1 MLSKETEYLSTLGCK
16 DFLQQYSKY
25 TVNASQAGER
35 VMSYAEY
42 LECYQRVCP
51 SDIRML
57 VESVNNTYRLVGF

>member
-1 MLSKETEYLSTLGCK
+1 MSTLAYTTIR
-16 DFLQQYSKY
+16 QEYEQY
-25 TVNASQAGER
+25 TLNAAQAGER

-57 VESVNNTYRLVGF
+57 VKRMNQ